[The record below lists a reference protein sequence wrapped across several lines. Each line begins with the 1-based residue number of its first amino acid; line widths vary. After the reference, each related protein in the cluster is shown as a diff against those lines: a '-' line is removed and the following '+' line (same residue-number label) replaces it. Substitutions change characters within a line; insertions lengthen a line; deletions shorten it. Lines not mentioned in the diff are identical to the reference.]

1 MSNRSYIEAN
11 LASLRTRI
19 ETAARQAG
27 RDAADISVVAVS
39 RGQGQGA
46 IAAALGY
53 GQINFGETRLAEAM
67 MKFPPLLQQHPNM
80 RLHLVGRVPG
90 KTAQDAFRLCH
101 TIETIDRPML
111 SELMAKNAESFG
123 FCPNLLIQVNIG
135 NEAGKPGV
143 SSLGADAFIRAT
155 KTRFGDALQGL
166 MCTAP
171 TGKDPT
177 PYYKRLSAMA
187 DSHGLPLKSM
197 GTSAD
202 FEIAI
207 REGATLL
214 RIGTAI
220 FGPRQL

>member
-1 MSNRSYIEAN
+1 MSNRAYIANN
-11 LASLRTRI
+11 LASLHNRI
-19 ETAARQAG
+19 NAAARGAG
-27 RDAADISVVAVS
+27 RNPEDITVVAVS
-39 RGQGQGA
+39 RAQSQGA
-46 IAAALGY
+46 IGAAINY

-67 MKFPPLLQQHPNM
+67 MKFPPLLQQHPNA
-80 RLHLVGRVPG
+80 RLHLLGRVPR
-90 KTAQDAFRLCH
+90 KNAQDAFRLCH
-101 TIETIDRPML
+101 MIETIDRPIL

-135 NEAGKPGV
+135 NEPAQTGV
-143 SSLGADAFIRAT
+143 STLGADAFIRAT

-171 TGKDPT
+171 AGKDPT

-187 DSHGLPLKSM
+187 DAHGLPVKSM

-202 FEIAI
+202 FETAI

-220 FGPRQL
+220 FGPRQV